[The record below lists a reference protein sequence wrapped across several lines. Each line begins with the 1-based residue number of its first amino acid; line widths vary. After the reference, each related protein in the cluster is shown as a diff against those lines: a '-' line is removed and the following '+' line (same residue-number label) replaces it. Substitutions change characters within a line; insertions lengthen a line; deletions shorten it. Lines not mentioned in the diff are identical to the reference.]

1 MSKQQPNQNFYK
13 IGGRAQSDGGD
24 RGESV
29 QGENQQHAAQ
39 SDKNPKHPAVLR
51 SKKK

>member
-13 IGGRAQSDGGD
+13 IGGRAQSDGVD
-24 RGESV
+24 RGEPLRDDK
-29 QGENQQHAAQ
+29 QEFAQ
-39 SDKNPKHPAVLR
+39 TDKNAKHPAVLR

>member
-13 IGGRAQSDGGD
+13 IGGRAQSDGVD
-24 RGESV
+24 RGEPL
-29 QGENQQHAAQ
+29 QGNQQEPLQ
-39 SDKNPKHPAVLR
+39 NDKNPRHPAVLR